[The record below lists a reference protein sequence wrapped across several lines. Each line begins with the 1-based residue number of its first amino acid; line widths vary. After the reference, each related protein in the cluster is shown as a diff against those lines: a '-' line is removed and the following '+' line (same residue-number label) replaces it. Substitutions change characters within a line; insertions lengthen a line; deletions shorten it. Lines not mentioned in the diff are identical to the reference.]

1 MGNRLEG
8 KAVGNIYARDAMF
21 AEAAGRREAGYWAPD
36 GVHPSPAG
44 HALIAQAV
52 RDAIGI

>member
-1 MGNRLEG
+1 LGNRLEG